1 MTIKKLELLQ
11 EVVGQEIKKGDML
24 KRHNDL
30 FIVAEVV
37 KGSERSPKNPIDHAL
52 FGGSVI
58 KTSNPRNHHYASSAL
73 RKANK
78 IANSRYALISI
89 STGYN
94 YFESQD
100 NLQELTLKIINDGK
114 FEEVKSIHFTE
125 TY

>member
-1 MTIKKLELLQ
+1 MTIKKLDLLQ
-11 EVVGQEIKKGDML
+11 ETVAQEIKKGDML

-37 KGSERSPKNPIDHAL
+37 KGSERSPNNPIDHAL

-58 KTSNPRNHHYASSAL
+58 KTSSPRNYRHASSAL

-78 IANSRYALISI
+78 MANSRYSLISI
-89 STGYN
+89 ATGYN

-100 NLQELTLKIINDGK
+100 SLQELTLKIINDGK
-114 FEEVKSIHFTE
+114 FEEVKSIQFTE
-125 TY
+125 SY